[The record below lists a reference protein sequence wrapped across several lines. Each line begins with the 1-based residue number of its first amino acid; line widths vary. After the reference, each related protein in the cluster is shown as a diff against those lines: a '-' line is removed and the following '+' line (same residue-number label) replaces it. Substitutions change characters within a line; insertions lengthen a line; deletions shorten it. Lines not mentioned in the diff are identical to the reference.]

1 LKNSYNEDSIQKLD
15 PLSFTRL
22 RPDTYCGSTEDST
35 QLWQEIVLNCTD
47 EFLAGN
53 CDEVVMTID
62 DNNVISVSDNGQ
74 GIIPNVKKDGD
85 RTILEMVYG
94 DINTSGKY
102 DKSEDAVYKVS
113 TGAFG
118 IGSSLTNFLSHWLI
132 ATTKR
137 NGEFE
142 TVYFKEG
149 KFDRRESGECDKD
162 EHGVTVTFRPSEE
175 FFKDPKPS
183 RSKINENLLNISCVC
198 NGLTLYFNGKKF
210 YNPDGLS
217 DLLKRKIGNDI
228 QIISTPFVMDKE
240 IGNQRLV
247 LAMSFGT
254 KSTTDFYSFCNYSP
268 IEAGTPISAIKSC
281 ITRTLNKWG
290 QENKL
295 LKEKETLPGSALQE
309 GISVVFNLI
318 SPNIRYDSQTKV
330 RVTSTEDN
338 SFINSVLS
346 EEFELWLDQNPK
358 FGESIIESAL
368 IARKAAEAAKKARA
382 AVKNKAAEKKEKAF
396 KMPTKLTDCWT
407 KDRSKCELF
416 LAEGLSAASG
426 LVEARSSE
434 FQAIYG
440 LRGKCLSVLKTTP
453 EKILAN
459 QEINNLIQA
468 LGLDCDTKTAKLT
481 YDKDKLR
488 YGKIIASA
496 DADFDGYA
504 IENLIFNILW
514 YLCPELIIN
523 GHVYSAVP
531 PLFRVTTKKNEYIY
545 LRDANALEDYKK
557 EHANE
562 IAVIGRMKGLG
573 EQDSDELSYA
583 LLDPETRH
591 IVQLKVTDFE
601 KTDALFEDLYGK
613 KVEPRVKFLLEH
625 GEEANVD

>member
-118 IGSSLTNFLSHWLI
+118 IGSSLTNFLSHWLT

-149 KFDRRESGECDKD
+149 KFDRRESGECGKN
-162 EHGVTVTFRPSEE
+162 EHGVTVSFQPSEE

-268 IEAGTPISAIKSC
+268 IEAGTPISTIKSC

-368 IARKAAEAAKKARA
+368 VARKAAEAAKKARA
-382 AVKNKAAEKKEKAF
+382 AVKNKAASSVKKF
-396 KMPTKLTDCWT
+396 MDMPTKLADCSS
-407 KDRSKCELF
+407 KDRKNCELYVT
-416 LAEGLSAASG
+416 EGDSASG
-426 LVEARSSE
+426 GAKTIRNAKT
-434 FQAIYG
+434 QAVMG
-440 LRGKCLSVLKTTP
+440 LRGKPLNVLTASIDSVHK
-453 EKILAN
+453 N
-459 QEINNLIQA
+459 QEVMNIVQA
-468 LGLDCDTKTAKLT
+468 LGLSWTPDGKKVI
-481 YDKDKLR
+481 YEKEKLR
-488 YGKIIASA
+488 YGKFIIAA
-496 DADFDGYA
+496 DRDPDG
-504 IENLIFNILW
+504 
-514 YLCPELIIN
+514 
-523 GHVYSAVP
+523 
-531 PLFRVTTKKNEYIY
+531 R
-545 LRDANALEDYKK
+545 
-557 EHANE
+557 
-562 IAVIGRMKGLG
+562 
-573 EQDSDELSYA
+573 
-583 LLDPETRH
+583 
-591 IVQLKVTDFE
+591 
-601 KTDALFEDLYGK
+601 
-613 KVEPRVKFLLEH
+613 
-625 GEEANVD
+625 